1 MNVGVADGASLCF
14 AMLSITLLALS
25 DTYDTQFPH
34 YAPGCAHGCA
44 SWATAASANYS
55 QSTIDGYFIGGHAA
69 ATVAGTD
76 CAMPGAQTGN
86 HECDCGEKDGDL
98 YMVDSYAGPWCFC
111 AGADL
116 ASPTGIGGAGMGG
129 VSELYDQAVR
139 LFSVEKPIVA
149 AVQGAAVGAGLGLAL
164 VADFRVAA
172 HEARFSANFVKL
184 GFHPGFG
191 LTHTL
196 PRVIGAQRANLMFLT
211 GRRIRADE
219 ALAWGLVDELVP
231 ADELRQSAFALAAEL
246 AENAPLA
253 VVATRKTT
261 RSQLAE
267 AVRAATAHE
276 HQQQTILR
284 ATEDFAEGVAAVNE
298 RRPGQFKGR

>member
-1 MNVGVADGASLCF
+1 MTKSDHLVVSVQDHVATLVFHRPPANHVSVELVADLAD
-14 AMLSITLLALS
+14 TLLAF
-25 DTYDTQFPH
+25 DRDPAVR
-34 YAPGCAHGCA
+34 APVLA
-44 SWATAASANYS
+44 SEG
-55 QSTIDGYFIGGHAA
+55 Q
-69 ATVAGTD
+69 
-76 CAMPGAQTGN
+76 P
-86 HECDCGEKDGDL
+86 
-98 YMVDSYAGPWCFC
+98 FC

-116 ASPTGIGGAGMGG
+116 ASPTGIGGSGMGG

-172 HEARFSANFVKL
+172 PEARFSANFVKL

-191 LTHTL
+191 LPHTL
-196 PRVIGAQRANLMFLT
+196 PRVVGAQQADLMFLT
-211 GRRIRADE
+211 GRRVKAED

-231 ADELRQSAFALAAEL
+231 LEELRQSAFALAAEL

-253 VVATRKTT
+253 GVATRRTMRGK
-261 RSQLAE
+261 LAE

-276 HQQQTILR
+276 HEQQTILR
-284 ATEDFAEGVAAVNE
+284 ATEDFAEGVRAVAE
-298 RRPGQFKGR
+298 RRPGRFTGR

>member
-1 MNVGVADGASLCF
+1 MSTKADHLTISVQDHVAQLVFHRPPANHVSVELVADLAD
-14 AMLSITLLALS
+14 ALLALDRDPAVRASVLAS
-25 DTYDTQFPH
+25 DGKP
-34 YAPGCAHGCA
+34 
-44 SWATAASANYS
+44 
-55 QSTIDGYFIGGHAA
+55 
-69 ATVAGTD
+69 
-76 CAMPGAQTGN
+76 
-86 HECDCGEKDGDL
+86 
-98 YMVDSYAGPWCFC
+98 FC

-116 ASPTGIGGAGMGG
+116 ASPTGIGGSGMGG
-129 VSELYDQAVR
+129 VSDLYDQAIR

-172 HEARFSANFVKL
+172 PEARFSANFVKL

-196 PRVIGAQRANLMFLT
+196 PRVIGAQRADLMFLT
-211 GRRIRADE
+211 GRRIRAED
-219 ALAWGLVDELVP
+219 ALAFGLVDELVP
-231 ADELRQSAFALAAEL
+231 ANELRQSAFALAAEL

-253 VVATRKTT
+253 VVATRRTT
-261 RSQLAE
+261 RGKLAD

-276 HQQQTILR
+276 HVQQTTLR